1 MKKRWWVVL
10 VPGIIGLAFLILGW
24 GILNL
29 LEQSSLGPRLIEFNA
44 LEEALDLPNEEI
56 EDIREVYL
64 VGFFTDWRAEPS
76 AQMREVRPDVWQIPW
91 TFPPGETQYKFFLRT
106 GDQLRERWVHDQ
118 GGDDLVDDS
127 FGGFN
132 SLIRV
137 PDFGYWKDFFWN
149 GGIFFLALALIA
161 LVSLPLGRL
170 LSQARLNF
178 KFKLYLPFFALWILG
193 STVFISMS
201 LNQKKELIP
210 EIILAQV
217 NTVHRMIR
225 ADGIDLVN
233 FEPRTDITRYMTQFN
248 EGSISPTVGLIREE
262 VGSQSNLQSFIMT
275 LHLLDENLQYFY
287 ALDSQPNTFRSR
299 LYFDEFGNKGD
310 FISQGL
316 LADFAPRTNSQGYP
330 PSFYWIPRGEYAE
343 YEFPDQGYEFAIWL
357 LGTDMFLV
365 PYTVDSVL
373 EGYYFGVIS
382 PLVLAEI
389 FLSDLLTQI
398 LAAFSLLLAISIVI
412 FSLSNEMV
420 LNLMSLIAWV
430 KKISHGEFSSVKL
443 LETHDEIQEL
453 ASNVDRMRLTIR
465 KSIQEVSDLN
475 ASYRRFLPK
484 EFLESLG
491 KKSVKE
497 IQLGDQ
503 VQKDMSILFSDIRN
517 FTTLSEN
524 LSPEVNFQL
533 INSYLGYMEPALN
546 SHGGFIDKY
555 IGDGIMALF
564 PRSTED
570 ALEAAI
576 AMRRALVTFNED
588 NPMDLPLPLE
598 SGIGINT
605 GTLILGIVGGKERLD
620 GTVISDAV
628 NLASRLEDLTKEF
641 KTGILIS
648 EQTYDA
654 LKSPED
660 YLIRSLDRIRV
671 KGKQQPVLIYEV
683 LDGETQEIMSVKS
696 ASIPGLQNMT
706 QGSKLQAKQIRELE
720 RLCQNNPDDIT
731 LQRLLLFKKG
741 LDFAEQY

>member
-1 MKKRWWVVL
+1 
-10 VPGIIGLAFLILGW
+10 
-24 GILNL
+24 
-29 LEQSSLGPRLIEFNA
+29 
-44 LEEALDLPNEEI
+44 
-56 EDIREVYL
+56 
-64 VGFFTDWRAEPS
+64 
-76 AQMREVRPDVWQIPW
+76 
-91 TFPPGETQYKFFLRT
+91 
-106 GDQLRERWVHDQ
+106 
-118 GGDDLVDDS
+118 
-127 FGGFN
+127 
-132 SLIRV
+132 
-137 PDFGYWKDFFWN
+137 
-149 GGIFFLALALIA
+149 
-161 LVSLPLGRL
+161 
-170 LSQARLNF
+170 
-178 KFKLYLPFFALWILG
+178 
-193 STVFISMS
+193 
-201 LNQKKELIP
+201 
-210 EIILAQV
+210 
-217 NTVHRMIR
+217 
-225 ADGIDLVN
+225 
-233 FEPRTDITRYMTQFN
+233 
-248 EGSISPTVGLIREE
+248 
-262 VGSQSNLQSFIMT
+262 
-275 LHLLDENLQYFY
+275 
-287 ALDSQPNTFRSR
+287 
-299 LYFDEFGNKGD
+299 
-310 FISQGL
+310 
-316 LADFAPRTNSQGYP
+316 
-330 PSFYWIPRGEYAE
+330 
-343 YEFPDQGYEFAIWL
+343 
-357 LGTDMFLV
+357 MFLV